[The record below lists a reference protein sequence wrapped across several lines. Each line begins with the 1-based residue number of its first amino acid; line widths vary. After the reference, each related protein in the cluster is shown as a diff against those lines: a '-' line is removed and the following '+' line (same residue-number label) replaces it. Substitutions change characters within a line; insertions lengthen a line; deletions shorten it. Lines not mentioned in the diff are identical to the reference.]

1 MIIPVRCM
9 TCGTVIGSKWEK
21 YRKLVDGGKTPKD
34 ALDEVGLKRYCCR
47 NFMLTH
53 VDIIDEVAKYKVVA
67 KK

>member
-34 ALDEVGLKRYCCR
+34 ALDEVGLKRYIA
-47 NFMLTH
+47 FYILSFLY
-53 VDIIDEVAKYKVVA
+53 IL
-67 KK
+67 

>member
-1 MIIPVRCM
+1 M

-47 NFMLTH
+47 SFMLTH
-53 VDIIDEVAKYKVVA
+53 VDIIDEVAKYKIVG